1 MRKIVYVNFSFIL
14 FLVVSL
20 TVVLI
25 ACKKK
30 SKSETINE
38 SEIVQPIVNNED
50 TAFKTFMKFGDF
62 VPAGY
67 DVRSMT
73 YDANSKNLFFYA
85 KKTTLNG
92 YAILQLN
99 TVTKQAITVFDS
111 NDPNWL
117 NGNGSEG
124 RRIRVVGNDLYVMG
138 GANNSIVHRL
148 SGVSNNGLTL
158 ASSIAIPSGMGGSPY
173 DMAIKSSTIYVINMS
188 NKIVYGNLTLSNA
201 AAYSISNTTHGAS
214 IASVNNNLVCS
225 NGSTSPAALELRSST
240 TGAFIRSTPLKAGTS
255 ASLEVDLNN
264 RIVLVQP
271 DKIVRYSSDLLSKE
285 EFKAIGGQ
293 DYYQIG
299 IGSEGDRTRVYIIA
313 STNNIE
319 VQSMTIKN
327 E

>member
-1 MRKIVYVNFSFIL
+1 MRKIVYISFSLTL
-14 FLVVSL
+14 FLIFSL
-20 TVVLI
+20 TVVLM

-30 SKSETINE
+30 SKSETSNE
-38 SEIVQPIVNNED
+38 PEIVQPIVNSED

-62 VPAGY
+62 VPFGY

-73 YDANSKNLFFYA
+73 YDATSKNLFFYA
-85 KKTTLNG
+85 KKTTLTG

-111 NDPNWL
+111 NDPNWS

-138 GANNSIVHRL
+138 GANNSIIHRL

-158 ASSIAIPSGMGGSPY
+158 ASAIAIPGGMGGSPY
-173 DMAIKSSTIYVINMS
+173 DMTITSSTMYVINMS
-188 NKIVYGNLTLSNA
+188 SKIIYGNLTLSNA
-201 AAYSISNTTHGAS
+201 AAYSINNTTHGTS
-214 IASVNNNLVCS
+214 IVTVNNNLVCS
-225 NGSTSPAALELRSST
+225 NGSTSPAALELRNSST
-240 TGAFIRSTPLKAGTS
+240 GTFIRSTPLQAGTY

-271 DKIVRYSSDLLSKE
+271 NKIIRFSSDLLSKE

-293 DYYQIG
+293 DNYQIG
-299 IGSEGDRTRVYIIA
+299 IGDEGDRTRVYIIA

-319 VQSMTIKN
+319 VQTMTIKN